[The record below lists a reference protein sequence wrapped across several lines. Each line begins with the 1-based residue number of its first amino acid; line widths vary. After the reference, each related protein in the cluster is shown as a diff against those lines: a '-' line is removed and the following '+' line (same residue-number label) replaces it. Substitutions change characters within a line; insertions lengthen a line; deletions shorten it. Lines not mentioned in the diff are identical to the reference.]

1 MVFLG
6 RMPVVLAIIVVGFFY
21 REVHDVRCIVFVER
35 IVAAVVLASMVNQLS
50 CLSKFIRSESMS
62 GLHAGQESNRNQ
74 LCRIIESFRVGQV
87 QHLLLDNNELFLA
100 VCAFT

>member
-1 MVFLG
+1 
-6 RMPVVLAIIVVGFFY
+6 MPVVLAIIVVGFFY
-21 REVHDVRCIVFVER
+21 REVRDVRCIVFVER
-35 IVAAVVLASMVNQLS
+35 IVAAVVLASMANQLS
-50 CLSKFIRSESMS
+50 CLSKFIHSESMS

>member
-1 MVFLG
+1 
-6 RMPVVLAIIVVGFFY
+6 MPVVLAIVVVGFFY

-35 IVAAVVLASMVNQLS
+35 IVAAVVLASMANQLS

-87 QHLLLDNNELFLA
+87 QRLLLDNNDLFLA